1 MNIALIGYGNMGKEV
16 ERAAAARNII
26 VKKIFNIENNLRG
39 IGITPTILD
48 NVDVCIDF
56 SVPSAVVN
64 NISIIAECGKNIVV
78 GTTGWY
84 DKLDAVKKIVNDK
97 KIGLL
102 YSPNF
107 SLGMNIFY
115 QIVESAVTA
124 MDKFDMYDIAL
135 QEIHHRKKADS
146 PSGTALTLSQ
156 IILQHTRRKKEV
168 FHELAHRE
176 IKPEQLHVTS
186 TRVGNVAGTHTV
198 IFDSEADSV
207 QLTHAAKN
215 RSGFALG
222 GLIAAEWLKGK
233 QGLYTMKD
241 VFTSI

>member
-16 ERAAAARNII
+16 ERAAAARNIT

-48 NVDVCIDF
+48 SVDVCIDF

-64 NISIIAECGKNIVV
+64 NISIIAGCGKNIVV

-84 DKLDAVKKIVNDK
+84 DKIDEVKKIVSDK

-115 QIVESAVTA
+115 QIVASAVTA

-168 FHELAHRE
+168 FHEPSHHE
-176 IKPEQLHVTS
+176 IKPEQLHVAS
-186 TRVGNVAGTHTV
+186 LRVGSVAGTHTV

-207 QLTHAAKN
+207 QLTHTAKN

-222 GLIAAEWLKGK
+222 ALVAAEWLKGK
-233 QGLYTMKD
+233 KGLYTMKD

>member
-1 MNIALIGYGNMGKEV
+1 MNIALIGHGNMGKEV
-16 ERAAAARNII
+16 ERAAAARNIT

-64 NISIIAECGKNIVV
+64 NISIIAACGKNIVV

-84 DKLDAVKKIVNDK
+84 DKLEEVKKIVHEK

-102 YSPNF
+102 YSSNF

-115 QIVESAVTA
+115 QIVASAVTS
-124 MDKFDMYDIAL
+124 MDKFDMYDIAI

-156 IILQHTRRKKEV
+156 IILQHTRRKKEI
-168 FHELAHRE
+168 FHEPAHHE

-207 QLTHAAKN
+207 ELTHTAKN

-222 GLIAAEWLKGK
+222 ALIAAEWLKGK
-233 QGLYTMKD
+233 KGLYTMKD

>member
-16 ERAAAARNII
+16 EKAAVARNVA

-48 NVDVCIDF
+48 DVDVCIDF
-56 SVPSAVVN
+56 SIPSAVVN

-115 QIVESAVTA
+115 QIVASTVTA
-124 MDKFDMYDIAL
+124 FDKFDMYDIAL
-135 QEIHHRKKADS
+135 QEIHHRKKVDS
-146 PSGTALTLSQ
+146 PSGTALTLSRTG
-156 IILQHTRRKKEV
+156 IAGGTPWRISLTPSN
-168 FHELAHRE
+168 APA
-176 IKPEQLHVTS
+176 PEKS
-186 TRVGNVAGTHTV
+186 P
-198 IFDSEADSV
+198 
-207 QLTHAAKN
+207 
-215 RSGFALG
+215 FAR
-222 GLIAAEWLKGK
+222 
-233 QGLYTMKD
+233 T
-241 VFTSI
+241 